1 MLHDPRV
8 RNLSF
13 TGSTEVGRVL
23 LHSSADTVVRASME
37 LGGNAPFL
45 VLEGAD
51 VEEAVAG
58 AMVAKMRNGGS
69 ACTAA
74 NRFYV
79 HRSVAEAFTRRLA
92 EEMGALR
99 VGPGLEAGAQLGP
112 WFDRRAGQ
120 GGRPRGRRP
129 RRRRPVRGRRR
140 RPRRRRA
147 FYPATV
153 LADVDA
159 DAELLDHEIFGP
171 VAPVVVVDDED
182 EAVRLAND
190 TEFGLDRL
198 RVRRRRRFRDRGS
211 RTASRRAWSR

>member
-1 MLHDPRV
+1 M
-8 RNLSF
+8 
-13 TGSTEVGRVL
+13 L
-23 LHSSADTVVRASME
+23 LHSCADTVVRASME

-51 VEEAVAG
+51 VEKAVAG

-99 VGPGLEAGAQLGP
+99 LGPGLEAGVQLGALVSTAER
-112 WFDRRAGQ
+112 DKVAALVDGALAAGARCVV
-120 GGRPRGRRP
+120 GGAVPDGD
-129 RRRRPVRGRRR
+129 G
-140 RPRRRRA
+140 A

-153 LADVDA
+153 LADVDV
-159 DAELLDHEIFGP
+159 DAELLDARDLRSGRAGRRGRRRGRGGATGQRHR
-171 VAPVVVVDDED
+171 
-182 EAVRLAND
+182 VRAH
-190 TEFGLDRL
+190 RL
-198 RVRRRRRFRDRGS
+198 RVRRRRRRWDAGRAPSPGGHG
-211 RTASRRAWSR
+211 RR